1 MDLSELDSSISTMT
15 DIPKTLRTV
24 VPVIIEYLKSEEMT
38 TMRKEQYAKYLDLV
52 DSKLPNFS
60 NRFPFLLQKLLDDPN
75 DTEILYFF
83 ISKLEENDNSKNE
96 EQRTK
101 EVAGHLS
108 NIRKNKLNK

>member
-1 MDLSELDSSISTMT
+1 MDLSEIDSSILEMNN
-15 DIPKTLRTV
+15 IPQTLRNA
-24 VPVIIEYLKSEEMT
+24 VPVIVDYLKSDEMT

-60 NRFPFLLQKLLDDPN
+60 NRFPFLLQKLLDNPD

-83 ISKLEENDNSKNE
+83 ISKLEENDNKSE